1 LCRKFR
7 GDVPDAITIKRLV
20 SSDFFLKNS
29 MVAAAA
35 LRRLHS
41 SRRLRLAYAAAA
53 YVSYGSTRAAVAG
66 PWVERAQDLNRRI
79 AELAAAGRVCEA
91 RRLFDGTPDQDVVA
105 WTAMVSA
112 YARQGMLRDA
122 RALFDRPDARRNV
135 VTWTTLFSDYA
146 RRVNEAE
153 ALFQRMPERNVVSW
167 NTMLEA
173 YVAAGRVGDACVLF
187 GSMPVRDADSWNILL
202 AALVRTGN
210 LDKARELF
218 DKMPD
223 RDVIAWTT
231 MVAGSARSG
240 SVDEARMLFDGM
252 PERNVVSW
260 NTMVSGYA
268 RNQRVEEG
276 AGFVREDA
284 REGHHFLEHYDYRF
298 CPEQRFEEGKGVL

>member
-1 LCRKFR
+1 
-7 GDVPDAITIKRLV
+7 
-20 SSDFFLKNS
+20 

-187 GSMPVRDADSWNILL
+187 GSMPVRDGASFTMILINHL
-202 AALVRTGN
+202 KKIT
-210 LDKARELF
+210 
-218 DKMPD
+218 
-223 RDVIAWTT
+223 I
-231 MVAGSARSG
+231 
-240 SVDEARMLFDGM
+240 
-252 PERNVVSW
+252 
-260 NTMVSGYA
+260 
-268 RNQRVEEG
+268 Q
-276 AGFVREDA
+276 
-284 REGHHFLEHYDYRF
+284 
-298 CPEQRFEEGKGVL
+298 